1 MSKLI
6 CSLILIR
13 WRRLVLI
20 WSLERFKGDGI
31 DEKTLKFSLFL
42 SWLEV
47 NISFFGFLFIIIH
60 WYHHVVSVIF
70 GGFKSNVQNIIMM
83 LICELEGRELC
94 CEGLRFLASL
104 INAFILWCGLL
115 FFGNRKSKFPELI
128 SSWAKIPKFFRD
140 TLNFIYFF

>member
-1 MSKLI
+1 MSKLN

-13 WRRLVLI
+13 WRRLILM
-20 WSLERFKGDGI
+20 WSLERFKGD
-31 DEKTLKFSLFL
+31 FSLFL

-60 WYHHVVSVIF
+60 WYHHVVSSLES
-70 GGFKSNVQNIIMM
+70 FKSNVRNIIMM
-83 LICELEGRELC
+83 LICELEGRELW

-115 FFGNRKSKFPELI
+115 FSGNRKSKFSELI

-140 TLNFIYFF
+140 TLNFIHFF